1 MTEML
6 LEPIIENPRQIIYNQ
21 VERIL
26 VLRISG
32 SNAIEALNG
41 LKIIVEP
48 FKDSNYMRDLE
59 ERPDDL
65 DQRENFWHQ
74 FECIIRMLSRNRMW
88 ASPPR
93 KAKEGEELIE
103 AI

>member
-1 MTEML
+1 ML

-26 VLRISG
+26 VLRING
-32 SNAIEALNG
+32 SNALEAVNG

-48 FKDSNYMRDLE
+48 FKDSQYMEDLE
-59 ERPDDL
+59 DRPEDL
-65 DQRENFWHQ
+65 DDKEMFWHQ
-74 FECIIRMLSRNRMW
+74 FECIIKMLSRNRLW

-93 KAKEGEELIE
+93 KVKEGEELIE